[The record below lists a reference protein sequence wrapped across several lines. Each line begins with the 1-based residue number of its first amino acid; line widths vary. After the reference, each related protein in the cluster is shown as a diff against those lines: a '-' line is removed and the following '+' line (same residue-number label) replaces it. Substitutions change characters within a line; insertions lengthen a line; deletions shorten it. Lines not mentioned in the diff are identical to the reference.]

1 MKEVKTTYKRED
13 VFMKRGKVA
22 RFMGLAVATM
32 LTLAAVPVS
41 ASAVEVPFIL
51 DYPGKMEELTTQED
65 YTANIDGEITPS
77 FLKGNILRIK
87 ENSTITISKESY
99 FDGSIEC
106 YGYIYYLND
115 DNVIVESTG
124 QVMDA
129 IVTDTPKVIE
139 LSDKD
144 FGYGFAGNLK
154 GVVYQLSF
162 NCVPND
168 GSKTENYWIA
178 YKVYSDGAKASKI
191 ASNTQLTVNVNN
203 EKVLFE
209 AFNIDNNNYVSLRDF
224 AMAVNGTKKQFE
236 VGYDSDKNAI
246 TLTSKKAYTA
256 TGNELPIDKEYK
268 RQEEESRKRYEQS
281 GIRSDMGT
289 SLIKNITTNAVETT
303 SKIYLDGQE
312 VSLTAYNI
320 NGSNYFQLRS
330 IAKLFDI
337 GVTYDNATSTV
348 GIDTSVGYTE

>member
-1 MKEVKTTYKRED
+1 MKKGKIVKFIGM
-13 VFMKRGKVA
+13 VCV
-22 RFMGLAVATM
+22 TM
-32 LTLAAVPVS
+32 LIVS
-41 ASAVEVPFIL
+41 ALPVIASAMEVPFIL

-65 YTANIDGEITPS
+65 YTANIDGEVIPS
-77 FLKGNILRIK
+77 YLKGNILRIK

-99 FDGSIEC
+99 FDGRIEC

-115 DNVIVESTG
+115 DNVIVEYTG

-139 LSDKD
+139 LSDKN

-154 GVVYQLSF
+154 DVVYQLSF
-162 NCVPND
+162 DCVPND
-168 GSKTENYWIA
+168 GSETSNYWIA
-178 YKVYSDGAKASKI
+178 YKVYGDGTQSNKI
-191 ASNTQLTVNVNN
+191 TSNTQLTVNVNN

-209 AFNIDNNNYVSLRDF
+209 AFNIDNNNYISLRDF
-224 AMAVNGTKKQFE
+224 AMSVNGTEKQFD
-236 VGYDSDKNAI
+236 VGYDSNKNAI
-246 TLTSKKAYTA
+246 TLTSNKTYTA

-289 SLIKNITTNAVETT
+289 SLIENITANAVETA

-312 VSLTAYNI
+312 ISLTAYNI
-320 NGSNYFQLRS
+320 NGSNYFQLRN

-337 GVTYDNATSTV
+337 GVTYDNATGTV
-348 GIDTSVGYTE
+348 GIDTSIGYTE